1 MNLANK
7 ITISRIILI
16 PILMA
21 FLLSP
26 GSLTWLGIKFQWG
39 VVTAGIIFILA
50 ALTDTLDGYLA
61 RSRGEVTVLG
71 QILDPLADKLL
82 VSAALISLVS
92 LGSLSAWIAVI
103 IIGREFAVTGLRMA
117 SAVKHIVIPASGWGR
132 TKTVFQILAITFL
145 IIQPSIPFISVS
157 FVWALL
163 FIEWTLIMVALALT
177 VFSGID
183 YFVKSYSVLFT
194 TEEA

>member
-1 MNLANK
+1 MNLANR

-16 PILMA
+16 PVIMA

-26 GSLTWLGIKFQWG
+26 GSLTRFGIGYLWG
-39 VVTAGIIFILA
+39 SVVAVIVFVLA

-61 RSRGEVTVLG
+61 RSRNEVTVLG

-82 VSAALISLVS
+82 ISSALISLVS
-92 LGSLSAWIAVI
+92 LGSLSAWVAVV

-117 SAVKHIVIPASGWGR
+117 AASRRVFIPASGWGK

-145 IIQPSIPFISVS
+145 IIKPVLAIFTSVAGWA
-157 FVWALL
+157 VIIVEWAL
-163 FIEWTLIMVALALT
+163 IDVALLLT
-177 VFSGID
+177 VFSGLD
-183 YFVKSYSVLFT
+183 YFIKSYGAVFA
-194 TEEA
+194 EKEV